1 MCFDY
6 KVSMIIMLCQFKE
19 KNVEKSANYID
30 VNNLKYF
37 TIKKLNEKLE
47 EGLCIRNFEVF
58 HKQSKTSINIM
69 HLQLL
74 CWEDHTAL
82 NSNYFEKI
90 IYLINSIQKNKNN
103 KPVIVHCSA
112 GVGRTGTFICIYN
125 LFREILKQINTNENE
140 IKCSILNLVRKIKEM
155 RMNSVENVN
164 QFGLLYDFVDY
175 ILTKYNTKK

>member
-1 MCFDY
+1 
-6 KVSMIIMLCQFKE
+6 
-19 KNVEKSANYID
+19 
-30 VNNLKYF
+30 
-37 TIKKLNEKLE
+37 
-47 EGLCIRNFEVF
+47 
-58 HKQSKTSINIM
+58 M

-90 IYLINSIQKNKNN
+90 IYLINSIQNNKNN
-103 KPVIVHCSA
+103 KPVVIHCSA

-155 RMNSVENVN
+155 RMYSVENVN

-175 ILTKYNTKK
+175 ILTKNNTKK

>member
-1 MCFDY
+1 
-6 KVSMIIMLCQFKE
+6 MIIMLCQFKE

-47 EGLCIRNFEVF
+47 EGLCARNFEVF

-69 HLQLL
+69 HIQLL

-103 KPVIVHCSA
+103 KPVVIHCSA

-155 RMNSVENVN
+155 RMFSVENEYQYKV
-164 QFGLLYDFVDY
+164 LYLFTNY
-175 ILTKYNTKK
+175 ILNYFNV

>member
-1 MCFDY
+1 
-6 KVSMIIMLCQFKE
+6 MIIMLCQFKE

-37 TIKKLNEKLE
+37 TIKKINEKLE
-47 EGLCIRNFEVF
+47 EGLCARNFEVL

-103 KPVIVHCSA
+103 KPVVIHCSA